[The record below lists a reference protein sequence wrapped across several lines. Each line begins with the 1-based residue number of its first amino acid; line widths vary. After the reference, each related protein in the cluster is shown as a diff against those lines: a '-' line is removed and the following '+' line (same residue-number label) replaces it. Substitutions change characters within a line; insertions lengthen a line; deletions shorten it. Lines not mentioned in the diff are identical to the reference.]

1 MPLPSRSFIA
11 SPRGAVTVAFMAFGA
26 IVGLWA
32 GSIPAV
38 MARAGIS
45 SFGLGIG
52 LTAYTIAYVLAMYS
66 GGTLARFASNRMII
80 LTVAPLSAASA
91 AALLT
96 AATPVVFFV
105 SLTIFGAVLG
115 LLDLFMNAEASYV
128 ESDLKKPIFTAF
140 HASASLST
148 AIFAIFGSFV
158 TVEMGTPITALFAL
172 VLTAVAWI
180 IQWHNLTTRN
190 IAFARAGETRPL
202 RWPLPLILLGLTA
215 GLVIAGETAAL
226 MWSAKLLEEI
236 APALAVIA
244 GLGAGFF
251 GLCNAI
257 IRFGG
262 DRIRSRIGDPPLI
275 LISLAIATFGFVLIG
290 TSPFFMLSVAAFAIT
305 GFGTACIIPSI
316 LAVAA
321 LEMPDRRAAA
331 IGIVSLIAGLPRTLA
346 PWIFG
351 LIAGIQS
358 TSFAFGLCAVAM
370 VAAFAI
376 MVMLNA
382 HRKAA
387 RAAQP

>member
-1 MPLPSRSFIA
+1 MHPPSRSLIA
-11 SPRGAVTVAFMAFGA
+11 SPRGAVTIAFGA
-26 IVGLWA
+26 YGVVVGLWA

-38 MARAGIS
+38 MAGAGIS

-52 LTAYTIAYVLAMYS
+52 LTIHTVAYVLMMYA
-66 GGTLARFASNRMII
+66 GGTLARFASNRAII
-80 LTVAPLSAASA
+80 LAVAPLGAVSA

-96 AATPVVFFV
+96 VTAPILFFI

-128 ESDLKKPIFTAF
+128 ESDLKKPVFTAF

-148 AIFAIFGSFV
+148 AIFAIFGSVITVGAGTLV
-158 TVEMGTPITALFAL
+158 TAFFAL
-172 VLTAVAWI
+172 LLTAVAWI
-180 IQWHNLTTRN
+180 ILWRNLPARN
-190 IAFARAGETRPL
+190 IAFARAEARSQ
-202 RWPLPLILLGLTA
+202 RWPLPLVLLGLTA

-236 APALAVIA
+236 APALAAIA

-257 IRFGG
+257 IRFAG
-262 DRIRSRIGDPPLI
+262 DRIRSRIGDLPLI
-275 LISLAIATFGFVLIG
+275 LISLAIAAFGFVLIG

-316 LAVAA
+316 FAVAA

-351 LIAGIQS
+351 WVAGIQS

-370 VAAFAI
+370 AAAFAI
-376 MVMLNA
+376 MVMLSA
-382 HRKAA
+382 QRKAA
-387 RAAQP
+387 EAAQP